1 MPVLIGLF
9 LVNSTVILD
18 FVISRV
24 FLPKMPFYCEQALFN
39 WKCWNFEF
47 GSNGKSKVIVY
58 FVNLNLITIKAI
70 IESLSPIVNTKM
82 YK

>member
-1 MPVLIGLF
+1 M
-9 LVNSTVILD
+9 NSNVILE

-24 FLPKMPFYCEQALFN
+24 FSPKITFFTENRPCSTGTDGT
-39 WKCWNFEF
+39 CWNEF

-70 IESLSPIVNTKM
+70 IESLSPTVNTKM